1 MSIQQSLNAAL
12 TTSAAL
18 YTQSAGYKERQIQK
32 IGKFAEAK
40 EEEFSK
46 KFAEIR
52 PKIVK
57 TQANLEK
64 QKQKQKELN
73 EDIKKIEKLKEF
85 ADNPLEFTKKN
96 SMDEL
101 DELEKMYNK
110 LLEKGYKKSSGS
122 AKEEFATWKR
132 QNASNLTRAQNSFNK
147 AKNEYDELM
156 FKRNLYR
163 NLYGG
168 AR

>member
-1 MSIQQSLNAAL
+1 MSIQQSLNTAL

-32 IGKFAEAK
+32 LGKFAEAK

-73 EDIKKIEKLKEF
+73 EDIKAIEDLEKFINDPLNKEYMDDGKIEKLKEIH
-85 ADNPLEFTKKN
+85 D
-96 SMDEL
+96 
-101 DELEKMYNK
+101 K
-110 LLEKGYKKSSGS
+110 LLKKGYKISHDDGEKD
-122 AKEEFATWKR
+122 FAAWKKR
-132 QNASNLTRAQNSFNK
+132 ASINLKRAQTTYAK

>member
-1 MSIQQSLNAAL
+1 MSIQQSLNTAL

-32 IGKFAEAK
+32 LGKFAEAK

-57 TQANLEK
+57 AQANLKKNE
-64 QKQKQKELN
+64 QKQEELN
-73 EDIKKIEKLKEF
+73 KDIKEIEKLGGKTMTLEQFFNFVDKGYEWNLDLTDKEQSDAWKRQASINLKRAQTAYF
-85 ADNPLEFTKKN
+85 KAKN
-96 SMDEL
+96 EL
-101 DELEKMYNK
+101 DEL
-110 LLEKGYKKSSGS
+110 
-122 AKEEFATWKR
+122 T
-132 QNASNLTRAQNSFNK
+132 
-147 AKNEYDELM
+147 

>member
-32 IGKFAEAK
+32 LGKFAEAK

-57 TQANLEK
+57 AKANLEK
-64 QKQKQKELN
+64 QKQKQA
-73 EDIKKIEKLKEF
+73 KLKE
-85 ADNPLEFTKKN
+85 DKK
-96 SMDEL
+96 
-101 DELEKMYNK
+101 ELEGTDKLTDEQIDKFIKQGYNPIEDWRK
-110 LLEKGYKKSSGS
+110 
-122 AKEEFATWKR
+122 
-132 QNASNLTRAQNSFNK
+132 QNASNIKRAQTAYAK
-147 AKNEYDELM
+147 AQNELDELM

>member
-1 MSIQQSLNAAL
+1 MSIQQSLNTAL

-32 IGKFAEAK
+32 LGKFAEAK

-46 KFAEIR
+46 KFSEIR

-64 QKQKQKELN
+64 QKQKQKELKKDI
-73 EDIKKIEKLKEF
+73 EDIEKLGGKQMTLGEF
-85 ADNPLEFTKKN
+85 MKFIH
-96 SMDEL
+96 
-101 DELEKMYNK
+101 
-110 LLEKGYKKSSGS
+110 KGYQWDLDLTD
-122 AKEEFATWKR
+122 EEQVDAWKR
-132 QNASNLTRAQNSFNK
+132 QASSNLTRAQNSFNK
-147 AKNEYDELM
+147 AKNELDELT

>member
-32 IGKFAEAK
+32 LGKFAEAR

-46 KFAEIR
+46 KFAEIS

-57 TQANLEK
+57 AKANLEK
-64 QKQKQKELN
+64 HKQTQEELN
-73 EDIKKIEKLKEF
+73 EDIEAIEKFGGKQMTLEEFNKFLKKGYEWNLDLTNEEQV
-85 ADNPLEFTKKN
+85 AAWKKRATSNLKRANTAFTKVKN
-96 SMDEL
+96 QL
-101 DELEKMYNK
+101 DELN
-110 LLEKGYKKSSGS
+110 
-122 AKEEFATWKR
+122 
-132 QNASNLTRAQNSFNK
+132 
-147 AKNEYDELM
+147 

>member
-32 IGKFAEAK
+32 LGKFAEAK

-46 KFAEIR
+46 KFAEIS

-57 TQANLEK
+57 TKANLEK
-64 QKQKQKELN
+64 QKEKQA
-73 EDIKKIEKLKEF
+73 KLKE
-85 ADNPLEFTKKN
+85 DLK
-96 SMDEL
+96 DI
-101 DELEKMYNK
+101 EKFENK
-110 LLEKGYKKSSGS
+110 EMTFEQFSKFIKKGYDFDVYKYTTP
-122 AKEEFATWKR
+122 EEQVAAWKR
-132 QNASNLTRAQNSFNK
+132 QNASNFTRAQNAFNK

>member
-1 MSIQQSLNAAL
+1 MSIQQSLNTAL

-32 IGKFAEAK
+32 LGKFAEAK

-46 KFAEIR
+46 KFSEIR

-57 TQANLEK
+57 AQANLEK
-64 QKQKQKELN
+64 QKEKQAKLK
-73 EDIKKIEKLKEF
+73 EDIKELKGTDKLTDEQIDKFIKQGYSPIEDWKAQAASNIKRAQTAF
-85 ADNPLEFTKKN
+85 FKAKN
-96 SMDEL
+96 EL
-101 DELEKMYNK
+101 DEL
-110 LLEKGYKKSSGS
+110 
-122 AKEEFATWKR
+122 T
-132 QNASNLTRAQNSFNK
+132 
-147 AKNEYDELM
+147 

>member
-32 IGKFAEAK
+32 LGKFAEAK
-40 EEEFSK
+40 EKEFSE
-46 KFAEIR
+46 KFAEIS

-64 QKQKQKELN
+64 QKQKQKELKKDI
-73 EDIKKIEKLKEF
+73 EDIEKLGGKKMT
-85 ADNPLEFTKKN
+85 LKEFTKFV
-96 SMDEL
+96 D
-101 DELEKMYNK
+101 
-110 LLEKGYKKSSGS
+110 KGYKWDLDLTD
-122 AKEEFATWKR
+122 EEQAASWKR
-132 QNASNLTRAQNSFNK
+132 QASANLTRAQNAFNK

>member
-32 IGKFAEAK
+32 LGKFAEAK

-46 KFAEIR
+46 KFAEIS

-64 QKQKQKELN
+64 QKQKQKELK
-73 EDIKKIEKLKEF
+73 EDIVEIEKLGGFVSDPHKKISDDKLKELNKIY
-85 ADNPLEFTKKN
+85 D
-96 SMDEL
+96 
-101 DELEKMYNK
+101 K
-110 LLEKGYKKSSGS
+110 LLGRHYDLDLDSDN
-122 AKEEFATWKR
+122 KEQADIWKR
-132 QNASNLTRAQNSFNK
+132 KAASNLKRAQNAFNK
-147 AKNEYDELM
+147 AKNELDELM

>member
-1 MSIQQSLNAAL
+1 MSIQQSLNTAL

-32 IGKFAEAK
+32 LGKFAEAK

-46 KFAEIR
+46 KFAEIK

-57 TQANLEK
+57 AQANLEK

-73 EDIKKIEKLKEF
+73 EDIKKIEDLEKFTNNPTYKEF
-85 ADNPLEFTKKN
+85 KDNDK
-96 SMDEL
+96 L
-101 DELEKMYNK
+101 DELEKIYDELSK
-110 LLEKGYKKSSGS
+110 KGYKKSSGS
-122 AKEEFATWKR
+122 AKEEIASWKK
-132 QNASNLTRAQNSFNK
+132 QAASNLKRAQTAYAK
-147 AKNEYDELM
+147 AKNEFDELM

>member
-1 MSIQQSLNAAL
+1 MSIQQSLNTAL

-32 IGKFAEAK
+32 LGKFAEAK

-57 TQANLEK
+57 AQANLEK
-64 QKQKQKELN
+64 NKQKQEELKKDIEEIEKLGGFESVPHKKMSDDKKKELN
-73 EDIKKIEKLKEF
+73 RI
-85 ADNPLEFTKKN
+85 
-96 SMDEL
+96 
-101 DELEKMYNK
+101 YHK
-110 LLEKGYKKSSGS
+110 LLGRNYDLDLDSTNQEQ
-122 AKEEFATWKR
+122 ADIWKR
-132 QNASNLTRAQNSFNK
+132 QATSNLKRAQTSYAK
-147 AKNEYDELM
+147 AKNELDELM